1 MNPCCL
7 QTDAIASNMRNK
19 MRTHMGANG
28 SPLFTRGEKRE
39 GDKDKVRAKKERED
53 IQVKIK

>member
-1 MNPCCL
+1 
-7 QTDAIASNMRNK
+7 
-19 MRTHMGANG
+19 MGANG

-39 GDKDKVRAKKERED
+39 GDKDKVRASVAKKERED